1 MERGTPDGPVAQ
13 SAVAGRIPLAVV
25 VVDGAGLVSHWSA
38 GARRLFGCPKEEAVG
53 RPAGDLLP
61 VHGAMRESRGAR
73 EAREDHEPH
82 GAYAGLGPDLET
94 SLGGH
99 ISYPAAGRARLT
111 GPARGGSARVDVIWW
126 AYPLVGP
133 GPERLLVLAADAEAL
148 AAHEGPGAGWDV
160 GGEHGER
167 VEGVGRDERGDRVE
181 RLERLERAGWDAP
194 GEQAERVGWVER
206 AGWDARGERVEGVGR
221 DERGDRVER
230 LERLE
235 RAGWDARGEQA
246 ERVGWVERAGW
257 DARGERVEGV
267 GRDER
272 GDRVERLER
281 LERAGWD
288 APGEQAERVGW
299 VERAGW
305 DARGERAGRGE
316 HGERVELAAHEG
328 PGDGWDARG
337 EQAERA
343 GRDACSERVERVA
356 RAGRD
361 ARGEQA
367 KLVEQVERIAP
378 GFALHTDFPGA
389 DELAAR
395 LPEILPSMSVDDSS
409 RIVAQVLEL
418 GYPVLEFSRH
428 DRVPVTP
435 DWGVAR
441 RDERKARRQRA
452 ERAAAYGLPAAE
464 HDAGD
469 DEGEDLEYAAVR
481 ERLEFLNEVSGRIGS
496 SLDLSHTILE
506 VSRAVVPRFT
516 DVAGTYLRE
525 QVVAGEGFP
534 EGPPDETT
542 LWHRVAVEHTDE
554 PGRWDDVVPVGESMP
569 FPAHTPFFQCMTSGD
584 PVLVPRI
591 TEEMGNAIASQFEK
605 RDIRPL
611 INHRSMLVVPL
622 KARNVVLG
630 FMILLRH
637 RERPVFNDMDRV
649 TGAELAARAGLVLD
663 NARMYTYQESVAD
676 TLQDSMLPHIQPRM
690 SGCDIATRY
699 LPGTLLGRVGG
710 DWFDSVKL
718 PGSRTALVVGDV
730 MGHGLNSAAMMGQLR
745 TAVQTMAALDLPPEQ
760 LLRNLDDLAQRL
772 GEHYLATCLY
782 AVYDP
787 IAGELNL
794 ANAGHIPPVLV
805 RAEDGR
811 SELLDLPT
819 GAPIGVGGVPFES
832 VRVRVAPGDRLL
844 MCTDGLVE
852 VRGEDIGV
860 GLATLTES
868 AAHPAASMDEACDTI
883 IRALNPHGGR
893 KDDVALLMARLNGIA
908 GDDVARWRLTPE
920 PSEVSRVRELTR
932 AQLRAWSLDALD
944 ALGDTAELLVSEL
957 VTNVVRHARSGRLD
971 LRLVRAGT
979 LLCEVEDDDP
989 ALPTLLSA
997 GPGDEYGRGLRVVST
1012 LAKEWGTSRTDSGKT
1027 VWFELPLPR
1036 R

>member
-1 MERGTPDGPVAQ
+1 MERGIPDGEPVTHGGV
-13 SAVAGRIPLAVV
+13 SGRVPLAVV
-25 VVDGAGLVSHWSA
+25 VVDADGLVSHWST
-38 GARRLFGCPKEEAVG
+38 GARRLFGHTKEEAVG

-61 VHGAMRESRGAR
+61 VSGALPQDAGAFG
-73 EAREDHEPH
+73 EYDV
-82 GAYAGLGPDLET
+82 LGPDLGS
-94 SLGGH
+94 SLGGR

-111 GPARGGSARVDVIWW
+111 APAHAPERVDVLWW

-133 GPERLLVLAADAEAL
+133 GPERLLVLAADAARL
-148 AAHEGPGAGWDV
+148 AATGDPD
-160 GGEHGER
+160 
-167 VEGVGRDERGDRVE
+167 GDRV
-181 RLERLERAGWDAP
+181 DY
-194 GEQAERVGWVER
+194 
-206 AGWDARGERVEGVGR
+206 
-221 DERGDRVER
+221 
-230 LERLE
+230 
-235 RAGWDARGEQA
+235 
-246 ERVGWVERAGW
+246 
-257 DARGERVEGV
+257 
-267 GRDER
+267 
-272 GDRVERLER
+272 
-281 LERAGWD
+281 
-288 APGEQAERVGW
+288 
-299 VERAGW
+299 
-305 DARGERAGRGE
+305 
-316 HGERVELAAHEG
+316 
-328 PGDGWDARG
+328 
-337 EQAERA
+337 
-343 GRDACSERVERVA
+343 
-356 RAGRD
+356 
-361 ARGEQA
+361 
-367 KLVEQVERIAP
+367 VERIAP

-389 DELAAR
+389 DELAGR
-395 LPEILPSMSVDDSS
+395 LPEILPSMSVGESA

-418 GYPVLEFSRH
+418 GYPVLEFSQH

-435 DWGVAR
+435 DWGVPR
-441 RDERKARRQRA
+441 RA
-452 ERAAAYGLPAAE
+452 ERQARRRRAEAAAAAGLTPAPGAPE
-464 HDAGD
+464 DDA
-469 DEGEDLEYAAVR
+469 EDLEYAAVR

-496 SLDLSHTILE
+496 SLDLSRTIQE

-534 EGPPDETT
+534 EGVPDETT

-569 FPAHTPFFQCMTSGD
+569 FPAHTPFFQCMTSGE

-718 PGSRTALVVGDV
+718 PGARTALVVGDV

-745 TAVQTMAALDLPPEQ
+745 TAVQTMAALDLPPAQ

-787 IAGELNL
+787 IAGELHL

-805 RAEDGR
+805 RALDGR

-860 GLATLTES
+860 GLATLVES
-868 AAHPAASMDEACDTI
+868 AAHPAASMDDACDTI
-883 IRALNPHGGR
+883 IRALAATFSEAGRGGR
-893 KDDVALLMARLNGIA
+893 KDDVALLMARLNGVPSA
-908 GDDVARWRLTPE
+908 DVGHWRLAPD
-920 PSEVSRVRELTR
+920 PSEVSRARDLVRSR
-932 AQLRAWSLDALD
+932 LRDWGLDAVTD
-944 ALGDTAELLVSEL
+944 SAVLLVSEL
-957 VTNVVRHARSGRLD
+957 VTNAVRHARGGRIG
-971 LRLVRAGT
+971 LRLVRSGR
-979 LLCEVEDDDP
+979 LLCEVEDDD
-989 ALPTLLSA
+989 ATLPTLLSA
-997 GPGDEYGRGLRVVST
+997 GAGDEFGRGLRIVT
-1012 LAKEWGTSRTDSGKT
+1012 GLAAEWGTSRTSAGKT
-1027 VWFELPLPR
+1027 VWFELSLPR
-1036 R
+1036 

>member
-1 MERGTPDGPVAQ
+1 MEYGTPDGPVAHH
-13 SAVAGRIPLAVV
+13 AVAGRIPLAVV
-25 VVDGAGLVSHWSA
+25 VIDGAGLVSHWST
-38 GARRLFGCPKEEAVG
+38 GARKLFKYAKEDAVG
-53 RPAGDLLP
+53 SPAGDLLP
-61 VHGAMRESRGAR
+61 VAGAIPEGHANYG
-73 EAREDHEPH
+73 EYD
-82 GAYAGLGPDLET
+82 GLGPDLET
-94 SLGGH
+94 SLYGR
-99 ISYPAAGRARLT
+99 ISYPAAGRARLSV
-111 GPARGGSARVDVIWW
+111 PGGEDHRVDVLWW

-133 GPERLLVLAADAEAL
+133 GPERLLVLAADADRL
-148 AAHEGPGAGWDV
+148 ADDDDLEPG
-160 GGEHGER
+160 
-167 VEGVGRDERGDRVE
+167 
-181 RLERLERAGWDAP
+181 
-194 GEQAERVGWVER
+194 
-206 AGWDARGERVEGVGR
+206 
-221 DERGDRVER
+221 
-230 LERLE
+230 
-235 RAGWDARGEQA
+235 
-246 ERVGWVERAGW
+246 
-257 DARGERVEGV
+257 
-267 GRDER
+267 
-272 GDRVERLER
+272 
-281 LERAGWD
+281 
-288 APGEQAERVGW
+288 
-299 VERAGW
+299 
-305 DARGERAGRGE
+305 
-316 HGERVELAAHEG
+316 
-328 PGDGWDARG
+328 
-337 EQAERA
+337 
-343 GRDACSERVERVA
+343 
-356 RAGRD
+356 
-361 ARGEQA
+361 
-367 KLVEQVERIAP
+367 QVERIAP

-389 DELAAR
+389 DELADR
-395 LPEILPSMSVDDSS
+395 LPEILPSMSVGESS
-409 RIVAQVLEL
+409 RIVAQILEL
-418 GYPVLEFSRH
+418 GYPVLEFSKH

-435 DWGVAR
+435 DWGVPR
-441 RDERKARRQRA
+441 RA
-452 ERAAAYGLPAAE
+452 ERTARRLRAQQAAAEGAAPE
-464 HDAGD
+464 PGAQ
-469 DEGEDLEYAAVR
+469 EEAEDLEYAAVR
-481 ERLEFLNEVSGRIGS
+481 EHLEFLNEVSGRIGS
-496 SLDLSHTILE
+496 SLDLSRTIVE

-542 LWHRVAVEHTDE
+542 MWHRVAVEHTDE

-591 TEEMGNAIASQFEK
+591 SEEMGNAIASQFEK

-676 TLQDSMLPHIQPRM
+676 TLQDSMLPHIEPRM
-690 SGCDIATRY
+690 TGCDIATRY

-745 TAVQTMAALDLPPEQ
+745 TAVQTMAALDLPPAQ

-787 IAGELNL
+787 IASELHL

-805 RAEDGR
+805 RADDGR

-819 GAPIGVGGVPFES
+819 GAPIGVGGVPFEA
-832 VRVRVAPGDRLL
+832 VTVRVAPGDRLL

-868 AAHPAASMDEACDTI
+868 AAHPAASMDAACDTI
-883 IRALNPHGGR
+883 IRALNPRGGR

-908 GDDVARWRLTPE
+908 DEDVATWRLALD
-920 PSEVSRVRELTR
+920 PSEVSRARDLTR
-932 AQLRAWSLDALD
+932 DRLRTWSRGAL
-944 ALGDTAELLVSEL
+944 AETAELLVSEL
-957 VTNVVRHARSGRLD
+957 VTNAVRHSRGGRVE
-971 LRLVRAGT
+971 LRLVRSGST
-979 LLCEVEDDDP
+979 LICEVEDDDHT
-989 ALPTLLSA
+989 LPTLLDA
-997 GPGDEYGRGLRVVST
+997 GPDDEFGRGLRIVSV
-1012 LAKEWGTSRTDSGKT
+1012 LAKEWGTSRTASGKT
-1027 VWFELPLPR
+1027 VWFELGPPR
-1036 R
+1036 E

>member
-1 MERGTPDGPVAQ
+1 MEQGTPGEPPTQ
-13 SAVAGRIPLAVV
+13 SAASGRIPLAVV
-25 VVDGAGLVSHWSA
+25 VVDGAGLVSHWSI
-38 GARRLFGCPKEEAVG
+38 GARRLFGYEKEEAVG
-53 RPAGDLLP
+53 RPVGDLLP
-61 VHGAMRESRGAR
+61 VHGAIPEDRESYGAF
-73 EAREDHEPH
+73 D
-82 GAYAGLGPDLET
+82 GLGPDLET
-94 SLGGH
+94 SLDRR

-111 GPARGGSARVDVIWW
+111 GSRSGGDCRVDVLWW
-126 AYPLVGP
+126 AYPLIGP
-133 GPERLLVLAADAEAL
+133 GPERLLVLAADAARL
-148 AAHEGPGAGWDV
+148 AAADEPEDGPGGRT
-160 GGEHGER
+160 ER
-167 VEGVGRDERGDRVE
+167 N
-181 RLERLERAGWDAP
+181 
-194 GEQAERVGWVER
+194 
-206 AGWDARGERVEGVGR
+206 AR
-221 DERGDRVER
+221 
-230 LERLE
+230 
-235 RAGWDARGEQA
+235 
-246 ERVGWVERAGW
+246 
-257 DARGERVEGV
+257 
-267 GRDER
+267 
-272 GDRVERLER
+272 
-281 LERAGWD
+281 
-288 APGEQAERVGW
+288 
-299 VERAGW
+299 
-305 DARGERAGRGE
+305 
-316 HGERVELAAHEG
+316 
-328 PGDGWDARG
+328 
-337 EQAERA
+337 
-343 GRDACSERVERVA
+343 SERNERDV
-356 RAGRD
+356 
-361 ARGEQA
+361 
-367 KLVEQVERIAP
+367 QVERIAP

-395 LPEILPSMSVDDSS
+395 LPEILPSMSVGESA

-418 GYPVLEFSRH
+418 GYPVLEFSHH

-441 RDERKARRQRA
+441 RAERKERRQRA
-452 ERAAAYGLPAAE
+452 AQAAARGLPVTP
-464 HDAGD
+464 DSVD

-481 ERLEFLNEVSGRIGS
+481 EHLEFLNEVSGRIGS
-496 SLDLSHTILE
+496 SLDLSRTILE

-542 LWHRVAVEHTDE
+542 MWHRVAVEHTDE

-690 SGCDIATRY
+690 PGCDIATRY

-787 IAGELNL
+787 IASELHL

-805 RAEDGR
+805 RAADGR

-832 VRVRVAPGDRLL
+832 VTIRVAPGDRLL

-868 AAHPAASMDEACDTI
+868 AAHPAASMDDACDTI
-883 IRALNPHGGR
+883 IRALNTRGGR
-893 KDDVALLMARLNGIA
+893 KDDVALLMARLNGIPA
-908 GDDVARWRLTPE
+908 ENVAHWRLAVDPA
-920 PSEVSRVRELTR
+920 EVGRARDMVR
-932 AQLRAWSLDALD
+932 AQLRGWSLEG
-944 ALGDTAELLVSEL
+944 LGDTAELVVSEL
-957 VTNVVRHARSGRLD
+957 VTNVVRHSRSSRIDLRMVRSGV
-971 LRLVRAGT
+971 LV
-979 LLCEVEDDDP
+979 CEVEDEDQT
-989 ALPTLLSA
+989 LPTLLSA
-997 GPGDEYGRGLRVVST
+997 DPGDEFGRGLRVVSG
-1012 LAKEWGTSRTDSGKT
+1012 LAKEWGTSRTRAGKT
-1027 VWFELPLPR
+1027 VWCELALPR

>member
-1 MERGTPDGPVAQ
+1 MERGTPGGPVAQ

-38 GARRLFGCPKEEAVG
+38 GARRLFGYSKEEAVG

-61 VHGAMRESRGAR
+61 VHGAMHENRADREEHGHFDGLA
-73 EAREDHEPH
+73 DHDDHAPH
-82 GAYAGLGPDLET
+82 GMYDGLGPDLGA

-99 ISYPAAGRARLT
+99 LSYPAAGRARLT
-111 GPARGGSARVDVIWW
+111 GPGSGGGRVDVIWW

-133 GPERLLVLAADAEAL
+133 GPERLLVLAADAGPP
-148 AAHEGPGAGWDV
+148 AAHEGSAA
-160 GGEHGER
+160 
-167 VEGVGRDERGDRVE
+167 GRDERGE
-181 RLERLERAGWDAP
+181 P
-194 GEQAERVGWVER
+194 GERAERV
-206 AGWDARGERVEGVGR
+206 
-221 DERGDRVER
+221 
-230 LERLE
+230 
-235 RAGWDARGEQA
+235 
-246 ERVGWVERAGW
+246 
-257 DARGERVEGV
+257 
-267 GRDER
+267 
-272 GDRVERLER
+272 
-281 LERAGWD
+281 
-288 APGEQAERVGW
+288 
-299 VERAGW
+299 
-305 DARGERAGRGE
+305 
-316 HGERVELAAHEG
+316 
-328 PGDGWDARG
+328 
-337 EQAERA
+337 
-343 GRDACSERVERVA
+343 
-356 RAGRD
+356 
-361 ARGEQA
+361 
-367 KLVEQVERIAP
+367 AP

-389 DELAAR
+389 DELADR
-395 LPEILPSMSVDDSS
+395 LPEILPSMSVVESS

-441 RDERKARRQRA
+441 REARRRRA
-452 ERAAAYGLPAAE
+452 ERAAAQGLLTADRE
-464 HDAGD
+464 AGD
-469 DEGEDLEYAAVR
+469 RAGHEAGGDEGEDLEYAAVR

-663 NARMYTYQESVAD
+663 NARMYTYQENVAD
-676 TLQDSMLPHIQPRM
+676 TLQDSMLPQIRPRVP
-690 SGCDIATRY
+690 GCDIATRY

-787 IAGELNL
+787 IAGELHL

-832 VRVRVAPGDRLL
+832 VRVRVASGDRLL

-883 IRALNPHGGR
+883 IRALNPRGGR

-908 GDDVARWRLTPE
+908 GDDVAHWRLTPG
-920 PSEVSRVRELTR
+920 PSEVGRARRLTR
-932 AQLRAWSLDALD
+932 ARLAAWSLD

-957 VTNVVRHARSGRLD
+957 VTNVVRHARGGRLD
-971 LRLVRAGT
+971 LRLVRSGV

-989 ALPTLLSA
+989 TLPTLLSA
-997 GPGDEYGRGLRVVST
+997 GPGDEHGRGLRVVSS

-1027 VWFELPLPR
+1027 VWFELALPR

>member
-1 MERGTPDGPVAQ
+1 MERGTGSAPPVGHGAEGEPPAHT
-13 SAVAGRIPLAVV
+13 AVGRVPLAVV
-25 VVDGAGLVSHWSA
+25 VIDGEGLVSHWST
-38 GARRLFGCPKEEAVG
+38 GARRLFGPAREEAVG
-53 RPAGDLLP
+53 RPAADLLP
-61 VHGAMRESRGAR
+61 VSGALPDDGDTGSYDAL
-73 EAREDHEPH
+73 A
-82 GAYAGLGPDLET
+82 AYDGLGPDLES
-94 SLGGH
+94 SLHGRT
-99 ISYPAAGRARLT
+99 SYPSAGRARLAEHGSDSVH
-111 GPARGGSARVDVIWW
+111 GPRIDVLWW

-133 GPERLLVLAADAEAL
+133 GPERLLVLAADADRLRAD
-148 AAHEGPGAGWDV
+148 AGVPGAA
-160 GGEHGER
+160 
-167 VEGVGRDERGDRVE
+167 DE
-181 RLERLERAGWDAP
+181 DA
-194 GEQAERVGWVER
+194 
-206 AGWDARGERVEGVGR
+206 
-221 DERGDRVER
+221 
-230 LERLE
+230 
-235 RAGWDARGEQA
+235 
-246 ERVGWVERAGW
+246 
-257 DARGERVEGV
+257 
-267 GRDER
+267 
-272 GDRVERLER
+272 
-281 LERAGWD
+281 
-288 APGEQAERVGW
+288 
-299 VERAGW
+299 
-305 DARGERAGRGE
+305 
-316 HGERVELAAHEG
+316 
-328 PGDGWDARG
+328 
-337 EQAERA
+337 
-343 GRDACSERVERVA
+343 
-356 RAGRD
+356 
-361 ARGEQA
+361 
-367 KLVEQVERIAP
+367 VERIAP

-389 DELAAR
+389 DELAR
-395 LPEILPSMSVDDSS
+395 GLPEILPSMSVGESA

-418 GYPVLEFSRH
+418 GYPVLEFSQH

-441 RDERKARRQRA
+441 RAERKARR
-452 ERAAAYGLPAAE
+452 ERAARAEAAGSPLPREQAP
-464 HDAGD
+464 
-469 DEGEDLEYAAVR
+469 DEDGEDLEYAAVR
-481 ERLEFLNEVSGRIGS
+481 EHLEFLNEVSGRIGS
-496 SLDLSHTILE
+496 SLDLSRTIVE

-534 EGPPDETT
+534 DGPPDATT
-542 LWHRVAVEHTDE
+542 MWHRVALEHTDE

-569 FPAHTPFFQCMTSGD
+569 FPVHTPFFQCMTTGE

-676 TLQDSMLPHIQPRM
+676 TLQDSMLPHIDPRM

-718 PGSRTALVVGDV
+718 PGSRAALVVGDV

-745 TAVQTMAALDLPPEQ
+745 TAVQTMAALDLPPAQ

-787 IAGELNL
+787 INGELEI

-805 RAEDGR
+805 RGGDGR

-819 GAPIGVGGVPFES
+819 GAPIGVGGVPFET
-832 VRVRVAPGDRLL
+832 VRVPVAPGDRLV

-852 VRGEDIGV
+852 MRGQDIGV
-860 GLATLTES
+860 GLATLCES
-868 AAHPAASMDEACDTI
+868 AAHPAASMDDACDTI
-883 IRALNPHGGR
+883 IRALGRRGGR

-908 GDDVARWRLTPE
+908 ADDVARRRFPADPVEVRAAREFVAEQLTAWRLAPLIDHA
-920 PSEVSRVRELTR
+920 RLM
-932 AQLRAWSLDALD
+932 AD
-944 ALGDTAELLVSEL
+944 EL
-957 VTNVVRHARSGRLD
+957 VTNAVRHARGEHIE
-971 LRLVRAGT
+971 LRLVRSGT
-979 LLCEVEDDDP
+979 TLTCEVADDDHT
-989 ALPTLLSA
+989 LPTLMSA
-997 GPGDEYGRGLRVVST
+997 GPGDEFGRGLRVVT
-1012 LAKEWGTSRTDSGKT
+1012 GLAKEWGTSRAGTGKT
-1027 VWFELPLPR
+1027 VWFELALPR

>member
-1 MERGTPDGPVAQ
+1 MEQGTPGEPVTQ
-13 SAVAGRIPLAVV
+13 SAASGRIPLAVV
-25 VVDGAGLVSHWSA
+25 VVDGAGLVSHWSV
-38 GARRLFGCPKEEAVG
+38 GARRLFGCDKDEAVG
-53 RPAGDLLP
+53 RPVGDLLP
-61 VHGAMRESRGAR
+61 VHGAIPEDREPYGAF
-73 EAREDHEPH
+73 D
-82 GAYAGLGPDLET
+82 GLGPDLET
-94 SLGGH
+94 SLDRR

-111 GPARGGSARVDVIWW
+111 GPVGGRSGPESGAGGPESGQGGGEGRLDVLWW

-133 GPERLLVLAADAEAL
+133 GPERLLVLAADAARL
-148 AAHEGPGAGWDV
+148 AAAEEPADDGA
-160 GGEHGER
+160 R
-167 VEGVGRDERGDRVE
+167 R
-181 RLERLERAGWDAP
+181 
-194 GEQAERVGWVER
+194 
-206 AGWDARGERVEGVGR
+206 
-221 DERGDRVER
+221 
-230 LERLE
+230 
-235 RAGWDARGEQA
+235 
-246 ERVGWVERAGW
+246 
-257 DARGERVEGV
+257 
-267 GRDER
+267 
-272 GDRVERLER
+272 
-281 LERAGWD
+281 
-288 APGEQAERVGW
+288 
-299 VERAGW
+299 
-305 DARGERAGRGE
+305 
-316 HGERVELAAHEG
+316 
-328 PGDGWDARG
+328 
-337 EQAERA
+337 
-343 GRDACSERVERVA
+343 SERDV
-356 RAGRD
+356 
-361 ARGEQA
+361 
-367 KLVEQVERIAP
+367 QVERIAP

-395 LPEILPSMSVDDSS
+395 LPEILPSMSVGESA

-418 GYPVLEFSRH
+418 GYPVLEFSRQ

-441 RDERKARRQRA
+441 RAERKERRQRA
-452 ERAAAYGLPAAE
+452 AQAAASGLPVAPGAL
-464 HDAGD
+464 D

-481 ERLEFLNEVSGRIGS
+481 EHLEFLNEVSGRIGS
-496 SLDLSHTILE
+496 SLDLSRTILE

-542 LWHRVAVEHTDE
+542 MWHRVAVEHTDE

-787 IAGELNL
+787 IAGELHL

-805 RAEDGR
+805 RASDGR

-832 VRVRVAPGDRLL
+832 VRMRVAPGDRLL

-868 AAHPAASMDEACDTI
+868 AAHPAASMDDACDTI
-883 IRALNPHGGR
+883 IRALNTRGGR

-908 GDDVARWRLTPE
+908 TENVAHWRLAVDPA
-920 PSEVSRVRELTR
+920 EVGRAREMVR
-932 AQLRAWSLDALD
+932 AQLRGWSLEGLSDI
-944 ALGDTAELLVSEL
+944 AELVVSEL
-957 VTNVVRHARSGRLD
+957 VTNAVRHSRSSRIDLRMVRSGVL
-971 LRLVRAGT
+971 A
-979 LLCEVEDDDP
+979 CEVEDDDQT
-989 ALPTLLSA
+989 LPTLLSA
-997 GPGDEYGRGLRVVST
+997 GPGDEFGRGLRVVSA
-1012 LAKEWGTSRTDSGKT
+1012 LAKEWGTSRTRRGKT
-1027 VWFELPLPR
+1027 VWCELALPR